1 MTFIMKGFSGFGDK
15 DKRILRRANRNLIK
29 EQRELYRQGI
39 ITKDQFKSARQEIK
53 NYTDVDAAKDYLF
66 DKGLKP
72 YNEPVRRSDK
82 K

>member
-1 MTFIMKGFSGFGDK
+1 MKGFSGFGDK

>member
-53 NYTDVDAAKDYLF
+53 NYTDVDAW
-66 DKGLKP
+66 
-72 YNEPVRRSDK
+72 
-82 K
+82 